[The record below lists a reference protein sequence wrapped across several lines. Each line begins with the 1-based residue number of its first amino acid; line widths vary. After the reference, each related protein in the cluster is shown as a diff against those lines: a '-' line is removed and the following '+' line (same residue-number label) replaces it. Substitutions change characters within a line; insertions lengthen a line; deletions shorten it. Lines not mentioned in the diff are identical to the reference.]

1 MRKAT
6 GAVIA
11 AILIMLAGGPA
22 AAQEFPFGAEM
33 TLDARPLPGSKRV
46 PSLEIDDKGAV
57 RLELWCKGG
66 TGQFSVAGDTVIF
79 VPGTLEAR
87 NCPADRAQLDDALL
101 AALSEATG
109 WKRDSQTVT
118 FVGPK
123 PLRFR
128 LLSN

>member
-1 MRKAT
+1 MRILG
-6 GAVIA
+6 GAIVTTVM
-11 AILIMLAGGPA
+11 LLAGGPA
-22 AAQEFPFGAEM
+22 LAQDFPFGAEM

-46 PSLEIDDKGAV
+46 PSLEIDDSGAV

-66 TGQFSVAGDTVIF
+66 TGQFSVAGATVIF
-79 VPGTLEAR
+79 VPGAMEERSCA
-87 NCPADRAQLDDALL
+87 PERAQLDEALL
-101 AALSEATG
+101 AALGEATG